1 MTDIELA
8 WHRGLRIGA
17 IVKHFKR
24 ETLTEEELKKN
35 PNMYLYGIVGI
46 AEHTET
52 KELLMVYNA
61 LYGKP
66 TLCARPLSM
75 FLSEVDHEK
84 YPNIKQK
91 YRFVPR
97 DFVEDS
103 SPCKTC
109 QCHCEYGCIEKV
121 EWAKRNGTLPPTYVG
136 NRLNKG

>member
-8 WHRGLRIGA
+8 LHRGLRTGA

-35 PNMYLYGIVGI
+35 PNMYLYKIVGI

-97 DFVEDS
+97 DFADA
-103 SPCKTC
+103 SPCDNC
-109 QCHCEYGCIEKV
+109 PCHCEYGCKEKV
-121 EWAKRNGTLPPTYVG
+121 EWAKRNGTLPSTY
-136 NRLNKG
+136 RKSSK

>member
-1 MTDIELA
+1 MIDDLIVA
-8 WHRGLRIGA
+8 SKRGFIAGA

-24 ETLTEEELKKN
+24 ETLTKNELEKS
-35 PNMYLYGIVGI
+35 PNMYLYQIIGF

-52 KELLMVYNA
+52 KELLVVYKA

-75 FLSEVDHEK
+75 FISETDHEK

-97 DFVEDS
+97 DFVEAS
-103 SPCKTC
+103 SPCENC
-109 QCHCEYGCIEKV
+109 QCHCEYGCKEKI
-121 EWAKRNGTLPPTYVG
+121 EWAKRNGTLPPTYRG
-136 NRLNKG
+136 

>member
-1 MTDIELA
+1 MINDLSVA
-8 WHRGLRIGA
+8 SKRGLIAGA

-24 ETLTEEELKKN
+24 ETLTKEELKKS
-35 PNMYLYGIVGI
+35 PNMYLYQIIGI

-52 KELLMVYNA
+52 KELLVVYNA

-66 TLCARPLSM
+66 TFCARPLSM

-97 DFVEDS
+97 DFVEPS
-103 SPCKTC
+103 SPCEHC
-109 QCHCEYGCIEKV
+109 QCHCEYGCKEKI
-121 EWAKRNGTLPPTYVG
+121 EWAKRNGTLPATYRG
-136 NRLNKG
+136 

>member
-1 MTDIELA
+1 MKDAEIA
-8 WHRGLRIGA
+8 WYRGLIPGA

-35 PNMYLYGIVGI
+35 PNMYLYEIVGI

-66 TLCARPLSM
+66 TFCARPLSM
-75 FLSEVDHEK
+75 FLSEVDHKK
-84 YPNIKQK
+84 YPNIIQK

-97 DFVEDS
+97 DYVEG
-103 SPCKTC
+103 SPCNNC
-109 QCHCEYGCIEKV
+109 PCHCEYGCKEKV
-121 EWAKRNGTLPPTYVG
+121 EWAKRNGTLPPTYRG
-136 NRLNKG
+136 

>member
-8 WHRGLRIGA
+8 WHRGLRTGA

-24 ETLTEEELKKN
+24 ETLTKEELKKN
-35 PNMYLYGIVGI
+35 PKMYLYEIVGL

-75 FLSEVDHEK
+75 FLSEVDHKK

-97 DFVEDS
+97 DFVEAS
-103 SPCKTC
+103 SPCEKC
-109 QCHCEYGCIEKV
+109 QCHCEYGCREKV
-121 EWAKRNGTLPPTYVG
+121 EWAKANGTLPKTYRG
-136 NRLNKG
+136 